1 MRWRPAAAAARLPG
15 IVIVRFA
22 CGVPSQV
29 ADKVLH
35 IMHEVDEAHDHGRSH
50 SKEHFEA
57 HLHSHLSAP
66 KSNRVPEEKATEVTP
81 DPPLGP

>member
-1 MRWRPAAAAARLPG
+1 MRWRPAAAAAAAAARLPG

-35 IMHEVDEAHDHGRSH
+35 IMHEVDEAHDH
-50 SKEHFEA
+50 
-57 HLHSHLSAP
+57 SHLSAP
-66 KSNRVPEEKATEVTP
+66 KSNRVP
-81 DPPLGP
+81 